1 MSLSP
6 GPDPGERHL
15 IIDVPASSTIAQ
27 PGEATAMPK
36 PPLSMIAIN
45 PVLADRAGD
54 FEDWLRTVLVP
65 ATRDHRPE
73 LLNRWEVLRA
83 AKEEDGQVIFT
94 FLFYGGEAADWQME
108 PILAQALGAEGARRA
123 LEDML
128 AMMKGLQ
135 YGWEVTPVDLAS

>member
-1 MSLSP
+1 
-6 GPDPGERHL
+6 
-15 IIDVPASSTIAQ
+15 
-27 PGEATAMPK
+27 MPK
-36 PPLSMIAIN
+36 PQLSMIAIN
-45 PVLADRAGD
+45 PVMADRADD

-73 LLNRWEVLRA
+73 LLDRWEVLRA

-94 FLFYGGEAADWQME
+94 FLFYGGEAAEWQME

-123 LEDML
+123 LENML

-135 YGWEVTPVDLAS
+135 YGWELTPVDLAS

>member
-1 MSLSP
+1 
-6 GPDPGERHL
+6 
-15 IIDVPASSTIAQ
+15 
-27 PGEATAMPK
+27 MPK

-45 PVLADRAGD
+45 PVLAGRADD
-54 FEDWLRTVLVP
+54 FEDWLRAVLVP
-65 ATRDHRPE
+65 ATREHRPE
-73 LLNRWEVLRA
+73 LLDRWEVLRA

-94 FLFYGGEAADWQME
+94 FFFYGGQAADWQME

-135 YGWEVTPVDLAS
+135 HGWEVAPVDLAS

>member
-1 MSLSP
+1 
-6 GPDPGERHL
+6 
-15 IIDVPASSTIAQ
+15 
-27 PGEATAMPK
+27 MPK

-73 LLNRWEVLRA
+73 LLDRWEVLRA

-94 FLFYGGEAADWQME
+94 FLFYGGEAAEWQME
-108 PILAQALGAEGARRA
+108 PVQAGAVSAVRLRDRRP
-123 LEDML
+123 
-128 AMMKGLQ
+128 
-135 YGWEVTPVDLAS
+135 TSCT

>member
-1 MSLSP
+1 
-6 GPDPGERHL
+6 
-15 IIDVPASSTIAQ
+15 
-27 PGEATAMPK
+27 MPM

-73 LLNRWEVLRA
+73 LLDRWQVLRA

-94 FLFYGGEAADWQME
+94 FLFYGGEPAEWQME
-108 PILAQALGAEGARRA
+108 PILAQALGAEGAQRA
-123 LEDML
+123 LENML

-135 YGWEVTPVDLAS
+135 YGWELTPVDLAS

>member
-1 MSLSP
+1 
-6 GPDPGERHL
+6 
-15 IIDVPASSTIAQ
+15 
-27 PGEATAMPK
+27 MPK
-36 PPLSMIAIN
+36 PPLSMIAID

-73 LLNRWEVLRA
+73 LLDRWEVLRA

-94 FLFYGGEAADWQME
+94 FLFYGGEGAEWQME

-135 YGWEVTPVDLAS
+135 QGWEVTTVISELVVFPLFSFLTEGSTARSISGFFVPNQRQRSGG

>member
-1 MSLSP
+1 
-6 GPDPGERHL
+6 
-15 IIDVPASSTIAQ
+15 
-27 PGEATAMPK
+27 MPK

-73 LLNRWEVLRA
+73 LLDRWEVLRA
-83 AKEEDGQVIFT
+83 AKEEDGRVIFT
-94 FLFYGGEAADWQME
+94 FLFYGGEAAEWQME

-123 LEDML
+123 LENML

-135 YGWEVTPVDLAS
+135 QGWEVTSVDLAS

>member
-1 MSLSP
+1 
-6 GPDPGERHL
+6 
-15 IIDVPASSTIAQ
+15 
-27 PGEATAMPK
+27 MPK

-65 ATRDHRPE
+65 ATKDHRPE
-73 LLNRWEVLRA
+73 LLDRWEVLRA
-83 AKEEDGQVIFT
+83 AKEEAGQVIFT
-94 FLFYGGEAADWQME
+94 FLFYGGEAAEWQME

-123 LEDML
+123 LEDMH

-135 YGWEVTPVDLAS
+135 YGWEVTLVDLGS

>member
-1 MSLSP
+1 
-6 GPDPGERHL
+6 
-15 IIDVPASSTIAQ
+15 
-27 PGEATAMPK
+27 MPK

-73 LLNRWEVLRA
+73 LLDRWEVLRA

-94 FLFYGGEAADWQME
+94 FLFFGGQAAEWQME

-123 LEDML
+123 LENML

-135 YGWEVTPVDLAS
+135 YSWEVTPVDLAS